1 MKTIA
6 GSIMGGEQLHMGS
19 CSECHGQVHSHVTR
33 AAAMDAGG
41 GVGCSDDHRQC
52 RRAIVYGCSEPRKTI
67 GRRQTTRVA
76 MAIGSQCETPRMRA
90 MGCLSGK
97 RSSMAATELSNALP
111 TQSCNAR
118 KFVVQCTLGQPC
130 MSSSSS
136 IPPRSCDLCHRIK
149 RKSLSLSLYT
159 NPAMTCEHISLSL
172 SQLTLPLY
180 NPPFTSTRGH
190 LRKARTMGRAWRWLG
205 AARRALARSS
215 CTNATHLDAIRN
227 TTTSIYNPMTVP
239 TAAAAEG
246 EAEVSA
252 SKNSSHHPRE
262 DESVAYRDAFSRE
275 DLAAITIQACFR
287 CHLARRAF
295 RALRSL
301 VRLQAVVRGACVRRQ
316 ARIAI
321 HCMQA
326 LVRLQVRVRAR
337 QLLDGS
343 ADVGSGSSSIKSLK
357 LH

>member
-1 MKTIA
+1 MASTCFSRSSLPLPLFPLLTSCIRSMASNVSAEEA
-6 GSIMGGEQLHMGS
+6 GVPRSVPVAVAHELLKAGHRYLDVRTEEEFSGGH
-19 CSECHGQVHSHVTR
+19 
-33 AAAMDAGG
+33 A
-41 GVGCSDDHRQC
+41 VG
-52 RRAIVYGCSEPRKTI
+52 A
-67 GRRQTTRVA
+67 
-76 MAIGSQCETPRMRA
+76 
-90 MGCLSGK
+90 GCLSGK